1 MWSTL
6 NFNHCIWNVLF
17 KWICLALPCSIL
29 ELLGSIKGSFIF
41 LKGLEPPLLD
51 HKPLDTN
58 SRETHALLK
67 IKVLRKVLEVVP
79 MKNRFWLH
87 QESSSQRFFKESSL
101 SYLFVIWRTFFQHK
115 GPFEKIFRGQSFF
128 MEPLRQKKKLFYVI
142 VKHFYCMVCYWSIF
156 KSLKIWVLCHWDFSI
171 TKHNHIFI
179 CAVALSLLIMLQ
191 CTYSLCEMSRNKLR
205 VGSNQLIQY
214 SRVIA
219 YIAVVGDVF
228 S

>member
-1 MWSTL
+1 MCYL
-6 NFNHCIWNVLF
+6 N
-17 KWICLALPCSIL
+17 KLALPYSTL

-79 MKNRFWLH
+79 MKNHFWLH

-115 GPFEKIFRGQSFF
+115 GPFEKQKGSSDGKAS
-128 MEPLRQKKKLFYVI
+128 LWNHLDKKKSYSMSSWSTFI
-142 VKHFYCMVCYWSIF
+142 VWSAIGPF
-156 KSLKIWVLCHWDFSI
+156 
-171 TKHNHIFI
+171 TNP
-179 CAVALSLLIMLQ
+179 
-191 CTYSLCEMSRNKLR
+191 
-205 VGSNQLIQY
+205 
-214 SRVIA
+214 
-219 YIAVVGDVF
+219 
-228 S
+228 